1 MFKRSAVKLFILL
14 VTLGSFHF
22 VTQDVSAIDYEAELD
37 FNNKIPQDRA
47 YMDGAV
53 VFESNM
59 NGNWDIYYMDGQGNN
74 LRQLTFSNSDERW
87 PTISPDGSHFA
98 YTSNRDGFLI
108 S

>member
-1 MFKRSAVKLFILL
+1 MFKRSVVKLFILL

-37 FNNKIPQDRA
+37 FNNQIPQDRA

-59 NGNWDIYYMDGQGNN
+59 NGN
-74 LRQLTFSNSDERW
+74 LS
-87 PTISPDGSHFA
+87 
-98 YTSNRDGFLI
+98 LI
-108 S
+108 HI